1 MLWPP
6 DEVIDFEHRISR
18 TMGPILED
26 SSRGKRSRRG
36 DFPHSDETLE
46 HSKRRRCDV
55 EVIRCCSATDTTN
68 RYRLFSNNSQ
78 EKPFMYVVP
87 VGSERGKRILCE
99 HATKALQCTKASI
112 FGDEEMFKQI
122 MDEPDPVKCQ
132 DLGRRCI
139 KKMERI
145 KDQIA
150 LRDWIELEW
159 DQQLEEVAYEVL
171 RQKFKSIKDLGTLLL
186 HTGDDTNIT
195 AYMGSN
201 KSFAE
206 IGPAMALD

>member
-1 MLWPP
+1 
-6 DEVIDFEHRISR
+6 
-18 TMGPILED
+18 
-26 SSRGKRSRRG
+26 
-36 DFPHSDETLE
+36 
-46 HSKRRRCDV
+46 
-55 EVIRCCSATDTTN
+55 
-68 RYRLFSNNSQ
+68 
-78 EKPFMYVVP
+78 MYVVP
-87 VGSERGKRILCE
+87 VGSERGKRIPCE

-150 LRDWIELEW
+150 LRDWSALEW
-159 DQQLEEVAYEVL
+159 DQQLKEVAYEVL
-171 RQKFKSIKDLGTLLL
+171 LQKFNSHEDLGTLML
-186 HTGDDTNIT
+186 HTGHDANIA

-201 KSFAE
+201 ESFAE
-206 IGPAMALD
+206 IGSAMALD